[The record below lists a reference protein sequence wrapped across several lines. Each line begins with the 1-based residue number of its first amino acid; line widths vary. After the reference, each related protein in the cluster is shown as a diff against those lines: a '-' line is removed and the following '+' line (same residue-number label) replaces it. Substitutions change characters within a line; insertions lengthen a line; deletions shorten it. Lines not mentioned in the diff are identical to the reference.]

1 MRTIKLLTL
10 ILMNL
15 FALTMNAE
23 QWIDL
28 TENYIKNAGFDNNS
42 ADYWDGTAFG
52 FVNPMSNAE
61 HYQRD
66 FDTYQQLTGLTPGK
80 YRIRMQGFYRAG
92 SSADDWN
99 HYNRGEE
106 EYHNAQLY
114 ATSSEGDYWSPI
126 CYASSAALD
135 APLTGTTAT
144 VGSGGVTKYLPNTME
159 ASHYW
164 FEAGYYENEVECEV
178 GEDGLLT
185 IGIRKSKTIS
195 ADWTCIDNWRIEY
208 WGEVKKIT
216 TVYFLPSTQTMVV
229 GDKIRLEPKIL
240 PADATIKKLV
250 WDTSD
255 QTVATVDQTGM
266 VTCLRAGTVTIMAKT
281 TDGTEKTARCRITVE
296 GGATPAEAIVI
307 NEIMPANIDLFVDPS
322 WNYGG
327 YIEIYNPTLIKAS
340 IAGCYLSDDP
350 DNLLKWRMPISMGSI
365 SPKGFYTIWFDH
377 NDQHCTTQCPFKL
390 DVKGGTIYFSD
401 SEGKLLTSQD
411 YPAAIRRCSYART
424 ADGGSE
430 WSWTGTPS
438 PDATN
443 AGSQFAVTQLD
454 APVAN
459 KAGQVFSGMLQV
471 MVNIPQGATLRYTK
485 DGSTPTL
492 TNGFTSYT
500 GSFSIKT
507 STSYRFRLFQE
518 GYLPSDVVTHSYILN
533 EKDFNIPILSIVT
546 DNANIFGA
554 DYGLFVQGNGNGARG
569 RGQSV
574 KCNWN
579 MEWDRPVSMEYFEN
593 GKEVSFAQEVNMSPC
608 GGWSRA
614 WTPHSFK
621 LKANKVYG
629 LNYLAYPFFPNK
641 PYNKNKT
648 LQVRNGGNDT
658 SCRIIDPAL
667 QEIISRSGIDVDGQQ
682 YQPAFVYINGTLYDV
697 LNIRE
702 PNNKHFAYAN
712 RGLDDDEMDQFE
724 YSPDSAYVQ
733 MTGTRDA
740 FERLYELSQNA
751 ADEDTYEEIKQ
762 LLDVDEFIN
771 YMAVEM
777 YMGCG
782 DWLNN
787 SNNVKG
793 YRPRTEDGK
802 FRFVLFDLDSYGGT
816 DNFNSVENNTWHSL
830 DKLYDCPETYLYREI
845 ELAVI
850 WLGLLE
856 NDEFRKQF
864 IDAFCLVT
872 GSVFEPNRCKAI
884 VNELAE
890 RAYTA
895 MHQQGGSPWGSANG
909 IINTMSASRQ
919 NTMIN
924 KMKSYGRMQLS
935 GINSI
940 TGSLSANI
948 EEARL
953 TVNGLP
959 VPTDKFSGQL
969 FPPVTVKAQAPAGY
983 RFVGWTGSGTTADTE
998 LFGTTAKWYYY
1009 DKGSLDGKQWMA
1021 PDYSTSGW
1029 SQGNGS
1035 FGFATGS
1042 TWTDYNTLINYG
1054 TDKNNKR
1061 PTYYFR
1067 KTVTLDKA
1075 PSRDDTFTLNVSV
1088 DDGCVVYVNGT
1099 EAGRFNMPGG
1109 TVKYNTYASTY
1120 GDQFSY
1126 PQVIEL
1132 AASLF
1137 TKGDNV
1143 IAVEVHNNDNVSSD
1157 IHWEASLM
1165 YGSIV
1170 NGDIVSA
1177 DEEYTLPSK
1186 GKFNLVAVYE
1196 ELGESELAEAQTPVR
1211 INEVSAGNSIYIN
1224 EYFERE
1230 DWIELYNTT
1239 SETIDL
1245 AGMYLSDNINK
1256 PTKYQFESGVVSTVI
1271 EPHGYRVVW
1280 CDKTEPMNQLHAS
1293 FKLANEDSYVVLTA
1307 ADKTWADTLQYCAHD
1322 GLVTVGRYPDG
1333 GNDLFV
1339 MKTPTIGRSNTIST
1353 YDTLHIEIPVTA
1365 DGISAPSLIARDGD
1379 MSIAYT
1385 GRYILVKGKENTAVE
1400 LTVTTIAGQQVTS
1413 TELNLQDGHASYQLN
1428 LPQGLY
1434 VAYVMDNE
1442 GKRCATKLVVK

>member
-1 MRTIKLLTL
+1 MLANSMR
-10 ILMNL
+10 
-15 FALTMNAE
+15 AE

-28 TENYIKNAGFDNNS
+28 TDYYIKNAGFDNNS
-42 ADYWDGTAFG
+42 GEYWEGTAFG

-66 FDTYQQLTGLTPGK
+66 FDSYQCLTGLAAGR

-92 SSADDWN
+92 NSSQDWN
-99 HYNRGEE
+99 HYINGED
-106 EYHNAQLY
+106 EYRQAQLY
-114 ATSSEGDYWSPI
+114 ATSSVDDYWTPI
-126 CYASSAALD
+126 CFESSAALD
-135 APLTGTTAT
+135 HPLQGTTVT
-144 VGSGGVTKYLPNTME
+144 VGNGVTKYIPNTME
-159 ASHYW
+159 AAHSW
-164 FEAGYYENEVECEV
+164 FEEGYYENEVECEV
-178 GEDGLLT
+178 GSDGCLT
-185 IGIRKSKTIS
+185 IGVRKNGTLS
-195 ADWTCIDNWRIEY
+195 ADWMCIDNWRIEL

-229 GDKIRLEPKIL
+229 GDRVRLEPRIL
-240 PADATIKKLV
+240 PDDATIKKLI
-250 WDTSD
+250 WSTSD
-255 QTVATVDQTGM
+255 QTIATVDQTGM
-266 VTCLRAGTVTIMAKT
+266 VTCLRAGTVTISAKT

-296 GGATPAEAIVI
+296 GGMTPADAIVI

-327 YIEIYNPTLIKAS
+327 FMEIYNPTLNKAPL
-340 IAGCYLSDDP
+340 AGCYLSDDP
-350 DNLLKWRMPISMGSI
+350 ENLKKWRMPVSMESV
-365 SPKGFYTIWFDH
+365 PAKGFATIWFDH
-377 NDQHCTTQCPFKL
+377 NDQHCTTQCPFTL
-390 DVKGGTIYFSD
+390 DVDGGTIYFSN
-401 SEGKLLTSQD
+401 SEGRLLTQLD

-424 ADGGSE
+424 TDGGDE

-438 PDATN
+438 PTATN
-443 AGSQFAVTQLD
+443 TGSQFASVQLD
-454 APVAN
+454 APVVD
-459 KAGQVFSGMLQV
+459 KKGQVFTGTLQV
-471 MVNIPQGATLRYTK
+471 TVNMPKGATLRYTK

-492 TNGFTSYT
+492 ENGFTSYT
-500 GSFSIKT
+500 GTFSVK
-507 STSYRFRLFQE
+507 STTAYRFRMFQD
-518 GYLPSDVVTHSYILN
+518 GYLPSDVVTNTYILEDKN
-533 EKDFNIPILSIVT
+533 FNIPILSVVT

-554 DYGLFVQGNGNGARG
+554 DYGIFVQGNGNGARG
-569 RGQSV
+569 RGQSS

-593 GKEVSFAQEVNMSPC
+593 GEEVCFSQEVNMAPC

-629 LNYLAYPFFPNK
+629 LKYLPYAFFPNK

-667 QEIISRSGIDVDGQQ
+667 QEIVSRSGLDVDGQQ
-682 YQPAFVYINGTLYDV
+682 YQPAFVYINGSLYDV

-712 RGLDDDEMDQFE
+712 KGLDDDEMDQFE

-740 FERLYELSQNA
+740 FERLYELAQDA
-751 ADEDTYEEIKQ
+751 ADADTYEEIKQ

-777 YMGCG
+777 YLGCG

-793 YRPRTEDGK
+793 YRPITEGGK

-816 DNFNSVENNTWHSL
+816 DNFNSVESNTWHSL
-830 DKLYDCPETYLYREI
+830 DRLYDCPETYLYREI

-856 NDEFRKQF
+856 NEEFRKQF
-864 IDAFCLVT
+864 IDTFCLVT
-872 GSVFEPNRCKAI
+872 GSVFEPNRCKEI

-895 MHQQGGSPWGSANG
+895 MHQQGGSPWSSANG
-909 IINTMSASRQ
+909 IINTMSSSRQ
-919 NTMIN
+919 NTMISR
-924 KMKSYGRMQLS
+924 MKSYKRMQLS
-935 GINSI
+935 NTNSI
-940 TGSLSANI
+940 TGSLTTNI
-948 EEARL
+948 DEARL

-959 VPTDKFSGQL
+959 VPTNRFSGQL

-983 RFVGWTGSGTTADTE
+983 RFAGWKGTGTTIGKE
-998 LFGTTAKWYYY
+998 LFGTTDKWYYY

-1021 PDYSTSGW
+1021 TNYSTTGW

-1035 FGFATGS
+1035 FGYATGS
-1042 TWTDYNTLINYG
+1042 TWTDYKTQISYG

-1075 PSRDDTFTLNVSV
+1075 PSRDDTFTLSLWV
-1088 DDGCVVYVNGT
+1088 DDGCIVYVNGT
-1099 EAGRFNMPGG
+1099 EAGRFNMPSG
-1109 TVKYNTYASTY
+1109 TVQYNSYASTY

-1126 PQVIEL
+1126 PQTIEL
-1132 AASLF
+1132 PASLF
-1137 TKGDNV
+1137 AKGSNV

-1157 IHWEASLM
+1157 IHWEASLL
-1165 YGSIV
+1165 YGASTD
-1170 NGDIVSA
+1170 GEIVST
-1177 DEEYTLPSK
+1177 DEEYTLPSS
-1186 GKFNLVAVYE
+1186 GKFSLVAVYE
-1196 ELGESELAEAQTPVR
+1196 EMDDAELAEVQTPVR
-1211 INEVSAGNSIYIN
+1211 INEVSAGNSIYVN

-1230 DWIELYNTT
+1230 DWVELYNTT

-1245 AGMYLSDNINK
+1245 AGMYLSDNIKK
-1256 PTKYQFESGVVSTVI
+1256 PTKYQFEAGVVNTVI

-1280 CDKTEPMNQLHAS
+1280 CDKTEAKNQLHTS

-1307 ADKTWADTLQYCAHD
+1307 ADKSWADTLQYCAHEGD
-1322 GLVTVGRYPDG
+1322 VTVGRYPDG
-1333 GNDLFV
+1333 GRDLFV
-1339 MKTPTIGRSNTIST
+1339 MYTPTIGKSNTVST
-1353 YDTLHIEIPVTA
+1353 YDTLHIEVPVTA
-1365 DGISAPSLIARDGD
+1365 DGIETPSVVTRDGD
-1379 MSIAYT
+1379 LSIAYT
-1385 GRYILVKGKENTAVE
+1385 GQYILVKNRENTTAQ
-1400 LTVTTIAGQQVTS
+1400 LTVTTVAGQQVTYA
-1413 TELNLQDGHASYQLN
+1413 ELNLAGGHASYPID

-1434 VAYVMDNE
+1434 IAYVKDNE
-1442 GKRCATKLVVK
+1442 GTRCATKFVVK